1 MSKQALG
8 AVVNLFKKVMS
19 EATSA
24 LAFFF
29 FALSGFQAVTLCFVA
44 ILACYISFPI
54 SCSMS

>member
-29 FALSGFQAVTLCFVA
+29 FFLLYLDFKQLHFALWLSLPAT
-44 ILACYISFPI
+44 
-54 SCSMS
+54 